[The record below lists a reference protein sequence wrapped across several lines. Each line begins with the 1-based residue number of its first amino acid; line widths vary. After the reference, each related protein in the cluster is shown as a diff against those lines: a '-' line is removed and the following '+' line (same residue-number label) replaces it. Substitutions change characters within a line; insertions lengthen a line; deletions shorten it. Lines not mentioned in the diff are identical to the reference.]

1 MFKVAKSIQVSK
13 EKVIVQI
20 VEAKIGH
27 FDTEKKKTIYKK
39 QKELEITVTGFI
51 NNEENYIHFI
61 LNKSLEELLV
71 IDKYQ
76 KINIKKNEIIDNYL
90 VNDGKMS
97 IVEIENLEILRFNKS
112 LIISFDYK
120 TFEKDFFGLAEIEV
134 EINTLPET
142 FKSI

>member
-134 EINTLPET
+134 EINTLTET

>member
-1 MFKVAKSIQVSK
+1 MFKVARSIQVSK

-51 NNEENYIHFI
+51 NNEKNYIHFI
-61 LNKSLEELLV
+61 LNKPFEELLT
-71 IDKYQ
+71 IKKFQ
-76 KINIKKNEIIDNYL
+76 KIDIKKNEIIDNYL

-97 IVEIENLEILRFNKS
+97 VVEIENFEILRFSKS
-112 LIISFDYK
+112 FIISFDYK
-120 TFEKDFFGLAEIEV
+120 TFEQDFFGLAEIEV
-134 EINTLPET
+134 EINTLTEA
-142 FKSI
+142 F

>member
-13 EKVIVQI
+13 EKAIAQV

-61 LNKSLEELLV
+61 LNKPLEEILA
-71 IDKYQ
+71 IKNFQ
-76 KINIKKNEIIDNYL
+76 KIDIKKNEIIDNYL

-97 IVEIENLEILRFNKS
+97 IVEIENLEILRFSKS
-112 LIISFDYK
+112 FIISFNYK
-120 TFEKDFFGLAEIEV
+120 TFEQDFFGLAEIEV
-134 EINTLPET
+134 EINTLTET